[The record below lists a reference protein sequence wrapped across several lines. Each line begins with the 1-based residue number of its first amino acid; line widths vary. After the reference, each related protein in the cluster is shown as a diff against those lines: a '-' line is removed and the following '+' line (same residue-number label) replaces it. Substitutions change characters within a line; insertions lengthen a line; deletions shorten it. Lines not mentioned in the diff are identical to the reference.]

1 MTDLC
6 ILSIYPKLKK
16 PLHLHQLQGKKH
28 LSTLAMVLLTMP
40 LHYACR
46 ARRRAL
52 VGLSEEVVAG
62 MCWRRAGGLDTQ
74 PEGGQDRV
82 GEEKREIRQ

>member
-1 MTDLC
+1 MCTFFFLT
-6 ILSIYPKLKK
+6 SNPKLKN
-16 PLHLHQLQGKKH
+16 PLHLHQLLDHKH
-28 LSTLAMVLLTMP
+28 LSAIATVLLTMP
-40 LHYACR
+40 LYYACR

-82 GEEKREIRQ
+82 GEEEREIRQ